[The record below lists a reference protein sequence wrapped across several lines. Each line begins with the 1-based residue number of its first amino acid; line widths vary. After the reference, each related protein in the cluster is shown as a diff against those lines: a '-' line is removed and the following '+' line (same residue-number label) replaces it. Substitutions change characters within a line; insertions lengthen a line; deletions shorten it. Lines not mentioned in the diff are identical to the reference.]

1 MSGRAVRVIAL
12 IALAALVGSGC
23 RAAAP
28 RVLRVCADP
37 NNLPF
42 SDRSGQGFENRLAA
56 LLASDR
62 GARLEY
68 TWWAQRRGFLR
79 NTLSASRCDVVMG
92 MPVHADRVRTTQ
104 PYYRS
109 SYVFVSRAG
118 SGLDIASLDD
128 PRLRQL
134 RVGVQLI
141 GEDASNSPPAHALSG
156 RGIVSNVVGYP
167 VFGDYSK
174 PSPLVPIVDAVEH
187 RDVDIAIVWGPTAG
201 YFARHRP
208 VPLELRAV
216 APDATFPA
224 LPFAFDIAMAVRPGD
239 AGLAA
244 ELDDFIDRRRGD
256 IERVLQDYGVPV
268 IKDQGHAG
276 VTE

>member
-1 MSGRAVRVIAL
+1 MSGRAVHIIGLLTLTAL
-12 IALAALVGSGC
+12 LGSGC
-23 RAAAP
+23 RAATS
-28 RVLRVCADP
+28 RVVRVCAEP

-42 SDRSGQGFENRLAA
+42 SDRFGQGFENHLAA

-79 NTLSASRCDVVMG
+79 NTLAASRCDVVMG
-92 MPVHADRVRTTQ
+92 MPAHADRVRTTQ

-109 SYVFVSRAG
+109 SYVVVSRAG
-118 SGLDIASLDD
+118 AGLDVTALDD

-156 RGIVSNVVGYP
+156 HGIVTNVVGYP
-167 VFGDYSK
+167 VFGDYATS
-174 PSPLVPIVDAVEH
+174 SPLAPIVHAVEH
-187 RDVDIAIVWGPTAG
+187 RDLDIAIVWGPTAG
-201 YFARHRP
+201 YFARQQP
-208 VPLELRAV
+208 APLELRTV
-216 APDATFPA
+216 APDPAFPA
-224 LPFAFDIAMAVRPGD
+224 LPFAFDIAMAVRTND
-239 AGLAA
+239 AALGA
-244 ELDDFIDRRRGD
+244 ELDDFISRRRSD
-256 IERVLQDYGVPV
+256 IERVLHDYGVPL
-268 IKDQGHAG
+268 IKAEGHAS